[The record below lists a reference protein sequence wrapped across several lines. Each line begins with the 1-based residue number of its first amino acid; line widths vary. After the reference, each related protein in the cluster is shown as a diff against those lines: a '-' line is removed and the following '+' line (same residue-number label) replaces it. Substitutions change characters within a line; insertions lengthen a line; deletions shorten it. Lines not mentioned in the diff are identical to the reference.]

1 MIMFGVL
8 FAINLVAAL
17 VAFLVFI
24 IGLADGSVT
33 TANILIWAAVLG
45 LLFSVPW
52 AAWLVRLR
60 GQARLG
66 TLLLVPLAV
75 LAVLGAVVVPWLM

>member
-8 FAINLVAAL
+8 FAINLATAL
-17 VAFLVFI
+17 VAFALFI